1 MSSTK
6 YIFVTGG
13 VVSSLGKGIAAASL
27 GRLLVERGL
36 LPAFTPLDTDQ
47 QTVLPIPAAK
57 ARVLSAQPPTS
68 YELKLVEGKVELH
81 IIDPTEFRKV
91 RQLVILTA

>member
-1 MSSTK
+1 M
-6 YIFVTGG
+6 
-13 VVSSLGKGIAAASL
+13 
-27 GRLLVERGL
+27 
-36 LPAFTPLDTDQ
+36 
-47 QTVLPIPAAK
+47 LPIPAAK